1 MPLRNTTEYNAAN
14 TAARF
19 INNTQRH
26 VFLTGKAGTG
36 KTTFLRSI
44 IKQTHKKAVI
54 AAPTGIA
61 AINAGGVTL
70 HSLFQLPFGAFV
82 PEKQPSTYVAQTK
95 FNDPYTLIQNLNL
108 RGNKRRLL
116 QEIELLI
123 IDEVSM
129 LRADLLDAVD
139 HVLRYARRKNLPF
152 GGVQVLFIGDLL
164 QLPPVVKD
172 DEWQILQQYY
182 NSQWFFDAWCLQEN
196 KPFYIELDKIYRQSD
211 ETFIELLNNLR
222 NNTYSDEDLEL
233 LNQYYKPNYRAAAD
247 ENIIY
252 LTTHNY
258 KANEVNKS
266 ELAKLYVKS
275 YFFKAEI
282 SGEFSEYNYPLEE
295 TLELKTGAQVMFVKN
310 DIGEEKRYFNG
321 KIGKVSSLS
330 EEEITVDFGDG
341 SDPVTVEKYTWENIK
356 YKLNETTNEVEETVE
371 GTFTHYPIKLAWAI
385 TVHKSQGLTFQKA
398 IIDIGRAFAPGQVYV
413 ALSRLTGLDG
423 LVLSSPINYNSITE
437 DHSVLKFSSNN
448 KQGGDELE
456 GALLE
461 ESAAYLR
468 NMALTAFDFSGLQ
481 EALKWHVES
490 YKKDEARSP
499 KQKHLEWAKTLKSDF
514 EPHKNVADKFLNQL
528 HKITWEKPFD
538 LEKLQARLISARD
551 YFCPIL
557 EDFSEQIFTHGHDAA
572 KEKGLKKYVTELNS
586 LESIFYS
593 QLQTVSKALKLVD
606 SAIHKTEITSENLR
620 DEEEIKNR
628 LETVNKAS
636 KRVRQPKATK
646 GQTMEDSFLLFKQG
660 KTVEE
665 IAKIRGFAQTTIEGH
680 LAKFVESGELDIHN
694 FIPKEKLDKIIAAVE
709 EIGDNGLGPLKSF
722 LGDEF
727 SYGELRMA
735 MAFYRS
741 QKG

>member
-1 MPLRNTTEYNAAN
+1 MQNTNEYNAAN
-14 TAARF
+14 IAAKF
-19 INNTQRH
+19 INHTERH

-95 FNDPYTLIQNLNL
+95 FNDPYSLIQNLNL

-139 HVLRYARRKNLPF
+139 NVLRYARRKNVPF

-172 DEWQILQQYY
+172 DEWQILQQFY

-196 KPFYIELDKIYRQSD
+196 KPYYIELDKIYRQQD
-211 ETFIELLNNLR
+211 ETFISLLNNLR
-222 NNTYSDEDLEL
+222 NNTYSEEDLEL
-233 LNQYYKPNYRAAAD
+233 LNQYYKPNYRASYD

-266 ELAKLYVKS
+266 ELARLGGKS

-282 SGEFSEYNYPLEE
+282 EGEFSEYNYPLEE
-295 TLELKTGAQVMFVKN
+295 TLELKMGAQVMFVKN

-321 KIGKVSSLS
+321 KIGKISTLYDD
-330 EEEITVDFGDG
+330 EIKVDFGDG
-341 SDPVTVEKYTWENIK
+341 SEPVTVEKYTWENIK
-356 YKLNETTNEVEETVE
+356 YKLNETTNEVEENVE
-371 GTFTHYPIKLAWAI
+371 GTFRHYPIKLAWAI

-413 ALSRLTGLDG
+413 ALSRLTSLDG

-437 DHSVLKFSSNN
+437 DNSVVKFSSN
-448 KQGGDELE
+448 KQGSDDLE
-456 GALLE
+456 SALLE
-461 ESAAYLR
+461 ESAGYLR
-468 NMALTAFDFSGLQ
+468 TMALSAFDFSGLQ

-490 YKKDEARSP
+490 YKKDESRSP
-499 KQKHLEWAKTLKSDF
+499 KQKHAEWAKTLKSSF
-514 EPHKNVADKFLNQL
+514 EPHKIVADKFLHQL
-528 HKITWEKPFD
+528 NKITSEKPLD
-538 LEKLQARLISARD
+538 LEKLHARLTSAKD

-557 EDFSEQIFTHGHDAA
+557 EDFSKQIFTHGHDAA
-572 KEKGLKKYVTELNS
+572 KEKGLKKYITELNS

-593 QLQTVSKALKLVD
+593 QLQTISKALKLVH
-606 SAIHKTEITSENLR
+606 SAIHKTEITAENLR

-628 LETVNKAS
+628 LETVNKAP
-636 KRVRQPKATK
+636 KRIRQPKAPK

-660 KTVEE
+660 KTVDE

-680 LAKFVESGELDIHN
+680 LARYITSGELDIHD
-694 FIPKEKLDKIIAAVE
+694 FLTKEKLDRIVATID
-709 EIGDNGLGPLKSF
+709 EIGDNGLGPVKTF
-722 LGDEF
+722 LGDDF
-727 SYGELRMA
+727 SYGELRLA
-735 MAFYRS
+735 MAFYKRTS
-741 QKG
+741 R